1 MHSMIY
7 PRLLRTSASAA
18 LFACVSMKQTGAAP
32 EPDHGK
38 LNIICFG
45 AQPDDCEIQVGG
57 TAMLW
62 APGAEAHR
70 KAG

>member
-1 MHSMIY
+1 
-7 PRLLRTSASAA
+7 
-18 LFACVSMKQTGAAP
+18 MKQTGAAP
-32 EPDHGK
+32 EPDRGK